1 MHLVRF
7 DFVEGDAQKPATKF
21 VGYAGAKHRFAPTCN
36 ASPLNPF
43 GLRHSIFSP
52 TAPFRP
58 ASPGVPYP
66 LSPAPLLALLA
77 FFPSPSSRPLFH
89 AKHLRSASLLAP
101 LREENRGFLRGPPF
115 SGVSSSICNEPCAS
129 SCAVSTA
136 SELFQ
141 RAVPASCA
149 AGRAGDRGC
158 ESGSGRGPQGRRG
171 EGRWAAFNVV
181 DRIFFRFMTRS
192 SFKPL
197 KQIENK

>member
-1 MHLVRF
+1 MEADIHAHVL
-7 DFVEGDAQKPATKF
+7 PSP
-21 VGYAGAKHRFAPTCN
+21 HR
-36 ASPLNPF
+36 S
-43 GLRHSIFSP
+43 
-52 TAPFRP
+52 
-58 ASPGVPYP
+58 
-66 LSPAPLLALLA
+66 PLLASTIGINIPDKHSLTLSS

-181 DRIFFRFMTRS
+181 DRIFFWF
-192 SFKPL
+192 
-197 KQIENK
+197 II